1 MTANTATKSQY
12 YIYTQLLELLGSKEA
27 SFCSLKIVTAKSA
40 KTAAIVN
47 KIGAL
52 YANIY
57 RIYSKNSKNSHSK
70 HIIYVSISAVSTV
83 SAVSAGAVQKKTILR
98 QGGIL

>member
-12 YIYTQLLELLGSKEA
+12 YIYTQLLQLLGSKEA
-27 SFCSLKIVTAKSA
+27 FLCSLKTVTA
-40 KTAAIVN
+40 TAATVN
-47 KIGAL
+47 KIGTL

-57 RIYSKNSKNSHSK
+57 RIYSKNSKTSHSK
-70 HIIYVSISAVSTV
+70 HIIYVSISAV

-98 QGGIL
+98 